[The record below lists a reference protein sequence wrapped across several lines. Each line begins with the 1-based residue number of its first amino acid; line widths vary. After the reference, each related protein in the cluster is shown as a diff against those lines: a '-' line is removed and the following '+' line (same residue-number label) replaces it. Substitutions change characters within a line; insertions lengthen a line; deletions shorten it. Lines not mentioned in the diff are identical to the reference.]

1 MLPLPDLPRRTI
13 DALRPRCSLLCCTGQ
28 HDGGQNLD
36 RRQDDGPHQVGHH
49 PTPVLPRT
57 FGGQW
62 RIQILLSVGVRPV
75 VLPVY
80 DRYDVSPWLGAK
92 LQLQMAPEKGMSQ
105 SMLDLEFK
113 VRTPAAH
120 AHRFL
125 LTCAAT

>member
-1 MLPLPDLPRRTI
+1 M
-13 DALRPRCSLLCCTGQ
+13 
-28 HDGGQNLD
+28 
-36 RRQDDGPHQVGHH
+36 GHH
-49 PTPVLPRT
+49 PTPVLPYI
-57 FGGQW
+57 FGVQW
-62 RIQILLSVGVRPV
+62 RINLSSLGVRPV